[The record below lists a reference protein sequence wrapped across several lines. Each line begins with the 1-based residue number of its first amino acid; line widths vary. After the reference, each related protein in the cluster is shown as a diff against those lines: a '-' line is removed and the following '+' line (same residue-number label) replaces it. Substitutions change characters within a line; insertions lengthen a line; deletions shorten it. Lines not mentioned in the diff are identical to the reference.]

1 MMKTIGSKIFTI
13 LAVFLVFILISNL
26 FSIQS
31 LNKVSESNK
40 DVSEKYLVKV
50 TELGEIARDYQA
62 LQKFMNS
69 HLITFMPQEK
79 AAFEEQIASTSD
91 SLKTNTQEYST
102 YIDDTDRD
110 KFTLMFNDIKSYFEI
125 SPKIIELSNS
135 GDSYGAFQVMNT
147 EIGPIAAEIEGLIEE
162 LIDINYVAVD
172 EAKAVQNDTVKSSY
186 VVIAVSII
194 ALLVLMVL
202 SLIYV
207 SARISGPLR
216 KATKSLNSMISDI
229 KNGEGDLT
237 VRLKATSKDEVGQ
250 LVSGINSLIESL
262 QDIMLQVR
270 TYSEDLKNSVDSVFR
285 QVGNANENVSETSAS
300 MEELSAS
307 MEETTATTV
316 SLTEQANI
324 INQEMQDMNKEAQN
338 GSDYAKN
345 IRTNADKMKDAAIES
360 KNKTLQLINGIK
372 ENLEKAIQNCTKVQ
386 LINEMTHEI
395 LSISEQTTLLSLN
408 ASIEAA
414 RAGEAGKGF
423 AVVANEIRSL
433 ADNSNATA
441 NKIQEINAMVT
452 GAVNDLSANANNM
465 IEFINTDVMKDY
477 DMLADMVDQYN
488 TDANSFD
495 EILSGFYDNTVR
507 LSQTMTEMAESIDQI
522 TITIE
527 ESSHTIENVANNST
541 DLVASMGRINETMEK
556 NSEISNT
563 LQTQVQTFKNL

>member
-1 MMKTIGSKIFTI
+1 MKSIGSRIFLI
-13 LAVFLVFILISNL
+13 LAVFLMFILLSNYL
-26 FSIQS
+26 SIKS
-31 LNKVSESNK
+31 LNEVSQSNK
-40 DVSEKYLVKV
+40 AVSEKYLVKV
-50 TELGEIARDYQA
+50 TELGEIASDYQA
-62 LQKFMNS
+62 VQKYMNA

-79 AAFEEQIASTSD
+79 EAFEAQIAETSTN
-91 SLKTNTQEYST
+91 LKNNALEYSS
-102 YIDDTDRD
+102 YTDESD
-110 KFTLMFNDIKSYFEI
+110 LEKFTLMFNNIKKYLEI

-147 EIGPIAAEIEGLIEE
+147 EIGPISAEIESLIDE
-162 LIDINYVAVD
+162 LIALSYDAVN
-172 EAKAVQNDTVKSSY
+172 EAKEVQNATVRSSY
-186 VVIAVSII
+186 VVIVVSVGALLALMVI
-194 ALLVLMVL
+194 ALF
-202 SLIYV
+202 YV
-207 SARISGPLR
+207 RARISGPLR
-216 KATKSLNSMISDI
+216 KATKSLNHMISDI

-237 VRLKATSKDEVGQ
+237 VRLKAKSKDEVGQ

-270 TYSEDLKNSVDSVFR
+270 TYSGDLKDSVDSVFR

-324 INQEMQDMNKEAQN
+324 ISQEMQDMNKEAQN
-338 GSDYAKN
+338 GSDYAKT
-345 IRTNADKMKDAAIES
+345 IRSNADRMKEATIEN
-360 KNKTLQLINGIK
+360 KNKTLQLISGIK
-372 ENLEKAIQNCTKVQ
+372 ENLEKAIQNSTKVN
-386 LINEMTHEI
+386 LINEMTNEI

-433 ADNSNATA
+433 ADSSNNTA

-452 GAVNDLSANANNM
+452 NAVKELSANANNM
-465 IEFINTDVMKDY
+465 IEFVNTDVMKDY
-477 DMLADMVDQYN
+477 DMLADTVDQYN

-507 LSQTMTEMAESIDQI
+507 LSQTITEMAESINQI

-541 DLVASMGRINETMEK
+541 ELVESMGRINETMGT
-556 NSEISNT
+556 NSNISNN
-563 LQTQVQTFKNL
+563 LQTKVQTFKNL

>member
-1 MMKTIGSKIFTI
+1 MMKSIGSKILAI
-13 LAVFLVFILISNL
+13 LTVFLIFILFSNL
-26 FSIQS
+26 LSISS
-31 LNKVSESNK
+31 LDKVSKSNK
-40 DVSEKYLVKV
+40 DVSEKYLIKV

-62 LQKFMNS
+62 VQKFMNS

-79 AAFEEQIASTSD
+79 EAFEAQIAATNE
-91 SLKTNTQEYST
+91 SLKANTLEYST
-102 YIDDTDRD
+102 YIDETDTE
-110 KFTLMFNDIKSYFEI
+110 KFTLMFNDIETYFSV

-147 EIGPIAAEIEGLIEE
+147 EIGPIAAEIEVLIQE
-162 LIDINYVAVD
+162 LIDINYAAVED
-172 EAKAVQNDTVKSSY
+172 AKEVQNATVQSSY
-186 VVIAVSII
+186 IVVVVSMV
-194 ALLVLMVL
+194 ALIVLMIL

-207 SARISGPLR
+207 RIRISGPIR
-216 KATKSLNSMISDI
+216 KATKSLNHMISDI
-229 KNGEGDLT
+229 KAGQGDLT
-237 VRLKATSKDEVGQ
+237 VRLTSHSKDEVGQ
-250 LVSGINSLIESL
+250 LVAGINSLIESL

-270 TYSEDLKNSVDSVFR
+270 TYSEDLKISVDSVSR

-307 MEETTATTV
+307 MEETTATTY
-316 SLTEQANI
+316 SLTEQADNI
-324 INQEMQDMNKEAQN
+324 NNEMQEMNKEAQN

-345 IRTNADKMKDAAIES
+345 IRTNADKMKEAAIES
-360 KNKTLQLINGIK
+360 KNKTLQLISGIK

-507 LSQTMTEMAESIDQI
+507 LSQTITAMAESINQI

-541 DLVASMGRINETMEK
+541 ELVESMGRINETMDK
-556 NSEISNT
+556 NTEISNT
-563 LQTQVQTFKNL
+563 LQTQVQTFKKL

>member
-13 LAVFLVFILISNL
+13 LAIFLVFILVSNL

-31 LNKVSESNK
+31 LNKVSQSNK

-79 AAFEEQIASTSD
+79 SAFEEQISATGE
-91 SLKTNTQEYST
+91 SLKANTQEYST

-110 KFTLMFNDIKSYFEI
+110 KFTLMFNDIKAYFEI

-147 EIGPIAAEIEGLIEE
+147 EIGPIATEIEGLIEE
-162 LIDINYVAVD
+162 LIDINYAVVD
-172 EAKAVQNDTVKSSY
+172 EAKAIQNDTVKSSY
-186 VVIAVSII
+186 VVIAVSIV
-194 ALLVLMVL
+194 ALLVLMAI
-202 SLIYV
+202 SMIYISSKV
-207 SARISGPLR
+207 SGPLR
-216 KATKSLNSMISDI
+216 KATKSLNSMITDI
-229 KNGEGDLT
+229 KKGEGDLT
-237 VRLKATSKDEVGQ
+237 VRLKASSKDEVGQ

-270 TYSEDLKNSVDSVFR
+270 TYSEDLKISVDSVFR

-324 INQEMQDMNKEAQN
+324 INQEMQDMNKEAQS

-452 GAVNDLSANANNM
+452 GAVNELSANANSM

-522 TITIE
+522 TVTIE

>member
-1 MMKTIGSKIFTI
+1 M
-13 LAVFLVFILISNL
+13 ISNL

-62 LQKFMNS
+62 LQKFMTS